1 MHHFLRWWETLGRAE
16 RIIALSI
23 GLSAPIAII
32 SSTVWAIASAYM
44 VHERSRVEIERLHA
58 QVAQAALP
66 SQTTL
71 AQPAPRHALSEPGA
85 LPDTAPVRHSPTA
98 LR

>member
-1 MHHFLRWWETLGRAE
+1 MHHFMRWWETLGHAE
-16 RIIALSI
+16 RIVTLSI

-32 SSTVWAIASAYM
+32 NSTVWAVASAYM

-66 SQTTL
+66 
-71 AQPAPRHALSEPGA
+71 AQAHPAPRQPLDEPGA
-85 LPDTAPVRHSPTA
+85 LPDVAPVRHSPTA